1 MKISNKIEHLSE
13 SLIKLFP
20 QISIDIEENDFSFTL
35 GNLDGNSYTI
45 DDTICLS
52 IALAD
57 CRLMRDEE
65 MDLMDDKIAY
75 KLCDEINNDSF
86 DSRERDFY
94 YTKID
99 GRIVYLRITAS
110 SFSEQQIITFFE
122 LAQKLYINEKEQ

>member
-45 DDTICLS
+45 DDIICLS

-65 MDLMDDKIAY
+65 MDLIDDKIAD
-75 KLCDEINNDSF
+75 KLIEEVNQASF

-94 YTKID
+94 YTKMD
-99 GRIVYLRITAS
+99 GRIVYLEMTAT
-110 SFSEQQIITFFE
+110 SFREQQIITFFE
-122 LAQKLYINEKEQ
+122 LAEKLSRIINK